1 MLDDFRDWVIKHGT
15 VSVLF
20 AGTPEDLSHHVRSLT
35 PLMPPCCKKTQ
46 SSVGR
51 WHTDTLVNTSNYSYR
66 PKSATSKNMRHM
78 SETASWWFPQL
89 STLPSWSY
97 KCCGYRQAI
106 PLWTL
111 SKFLTHRV
119 CEHSKFRD
127 DLLPKLKHSNFRY
140 TGFTPL
146 KMKTII

>member
-15 VSVLF
+15 VLVLF
-20 AGTPEDLSHHVRSLT
+20 AGTLEDLSDHVRSLT
-35 PLMPPCCKKTQ
+35 LLMPPCSKKTQ

-51 WHTDTLVNTSNYSYR
+51 WHTDTLVNTSNYPYR
-66 PKSATSKNMRHM
+66 PQLTTSKNTRHM
-78 SETASWWFPQL
+78 SETASRWFSQL

-97 KCCGYRQAI
+97 KHCDYRQAI
-106 PLWTL
+106 PLQTL

-140 TGFTPL
+140 TGFIPL